1 MVWQIVIAV
10 VQVHKRPIYAW
21 HALEHILQAL
31 PQIMAVPQ
39 THPLIEHD
47 VHLHIQLVA
56 RMIRLQA
63 LNLLDRVRKAH
74 GQVQQDVAVRGR
86 GGGAGE
92 VTDVGGGGAG
102 PVDDDVEAEEQAAE
116 GVEPPDGEGG
126 AEDGED
132 DAEDVEDDVG
142 HGVLGEGL
150 DAGVLDEAAPE
161 PAARFYEDGAGHD
174 DDGGE
179 AEGDD
184 AVVRACKPVEAL
196 QRDLEE
202 GGDHDDGEDEDADGF
217 EAAPPDGVGG
227 LVLAGD

>member
-1 MVWQIVIAV
+1 MIRQVPIAV
-10 VQVHKRPIYAW
+10 IQMHKRPIHAR
-21 HALEHILQAL
+21 HALQHILQAL
-31 PQIMAVPQ
+31 PQIMTIPQ

-47 VHLHIQLVA
+47 IHLHIQLVA

-92 VTDVGGGGAG
+92 VADMGGGGAG

-116 GVEPPDGEGG
+116 GVEPPDAQGG

-150 DAGVLDEAAPE
+150 DAGIFDQAAPE
-161 PAARFYEDGAGHD
+161 PAAGFDEDG
-174 DDGGE
+174 GGPE
-179 AEGDD
+179 
-184 AVVRACKPVEAL
+184 
-196 QRDLEE
+196 
-202 GGDHDDGEDEDADGF
+202 
-217 EAAPPDGVGG
+217 
-227 LVLAGD
+227 